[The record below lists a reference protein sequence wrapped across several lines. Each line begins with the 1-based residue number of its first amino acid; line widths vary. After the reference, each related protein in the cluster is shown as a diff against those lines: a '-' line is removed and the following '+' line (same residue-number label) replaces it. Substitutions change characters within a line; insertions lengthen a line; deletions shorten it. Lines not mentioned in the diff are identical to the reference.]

1 MLSHPRKMTKVY
13 EDMITNMDA
22 TLNMTPTTKILLLI
36 FYLHI
41 MVICV
46 LGNGMIL
53 KGTFGR
59 GAIKTDKV
67 TVVCVEALAL
77 LDFTIAIFH
86 VVPVVVTLATGG
98 WAMGSGMCL
107 LNAFI
112 SRALYINEIFLTV
125 AISCYRLWML
135 KQPRAVRR
143 GINILYARAFLLILT
158 TISLGFAGSQL
169 HQGGARFEPQFLS
182 CSFTHVTGKF
192 SPKLTAVGSTI
203 FLVLPMMIIIVIN
216 ILIVTIVSNQSTAV
230 RKSSTMPILK
240 KGETRTTGAVTL
252 AVRKRYKSYNQS
264 TFVTISLVCLIFVCC
279 YAPTVVLTISIATQH
294 TPPDWY
300 YSLTVAVLTV
310 TIAAN
315 PFVYGATNRS
325 FREYVLLTIG
335 SRYINTLK
343 QALGNLKNSLSG
355 FIPLENMSGS
365 NFASEKSKPSDV
377 DDGLDV

>member
-1 MLSHPRKMTKVY
+1 MADLHDT
-13 EDMITNMDA
+13 MITNMDA
-22 TLNMTPTTKILLLI
+22 TLNMTHTSKILLLT
-36 FYLHI
+36 FYLHV

-86 VVPVVVTLATGG
+86 VIPVMVTLASGR
-98 WAMGSGMCL
+98 WMMGSGVCL

-143 GINILYARAFLLILT
+143 SINILYARAFLLILT
-158 TISLGFAGSQL
+158 AISFGCAGSQL

-182 CSFTHVTGKF
+182 CSFTQVTGKS
-192 SPKLTAVGSTI
+192 SPKLMVVGSTI
-203 FLVLPMMIIIVIN
+203 FLALPMMLIVVIN
-216 ILIVTIVSNQSTAV
+216 ILIVTIVSNQSTTV

-240 KGETRTTGAVTL
+240 KGESGTSTFATMAL
-252 AVRKRYKSYNQS
+252 KKRHKGYNQS
-264 TFVTISLVCLIFVCC
+264 TFVTISLVCLVFVCC
-279 YAPTVVLTISIATQH
+279 YTPTFILTVSIAAH
-294 TPPDWY
+294 CTPPDWF
-300 YSLTVAVLTV
+300 YSFTVAFLTL

-315 PFVYGATNRS
+315 PFLYGATNRS
-325 FREYVLLTIG
+325 FREYVLSTIG
-335 SRYINTLK
+335 SRYLNTLK
-343 QALGNLKNSLSG
+343 EALGTIKNSLSG
-355 FIPLENMSGS
+355 FVPLENMSGS
-365 NFASEKSKPSDV
+365 NFASERSKASDV
-377 DDGLDV
+377 ADVLDS